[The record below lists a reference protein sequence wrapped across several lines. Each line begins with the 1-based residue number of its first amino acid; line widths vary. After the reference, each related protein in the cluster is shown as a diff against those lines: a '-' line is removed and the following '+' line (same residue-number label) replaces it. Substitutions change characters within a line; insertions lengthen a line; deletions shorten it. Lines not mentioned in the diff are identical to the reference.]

1 MTQSKLFI
9 ILLLLLAFG
18 QAAIAQS
25 TARRPYE
32 GAMHAY
38 TCNGITVG
46 AGFEFYLTANAD
58 GSGRYDDGLTGEFDI
73 INSKGVVGSDGLAF
87 TQVQWNKG
95 ASGHIYYLWLEASIS
110 GCSNRINIQIAP
122 QINRFDLMSENVPA
136 DNTVSCPAVAAS
148 DGFNP
153 MASAYDAG
161 TTTLKFVVRRVNG
174 TDNKLTASTGDT
186 YDWFFEPV
194 LTVDPATNSAVSI
207 VSIAGSKSGTL
218 SANTNNLYTVNGGDN
233 EVTVTVAVKNV
244 PGTTQDVK
252 LNIRNQG
259 EMKTNLP
266 DSNASNDAVKHRI
279 EVLPVINS
287 LQGV

>member
-1 MTQSKLFI
+1 MRQYNHLI
-9 ILLLLLAFG
+9 IFLLLFVFG
-18 QAAIAQS
+18 QAARAQS
-25 TARRPYE
+25 TARQPYE

-38 TCNGITVG
+38 ICDGITAG

-87 TQVQWNKG
+87 AQVQWNKG

-122 QINRFDLMSENVPA
+122 QINRFDLLSENVPA

-194 LTVDPATNSAVSI
+194 LSVDPATNGAVSI
-207 VSIAGSKSGTL
+207 VSIVGSKSGTL
-218 SANTNNLYTVNGGDN
+218 TANANNLYSVSGSDN
-233 EVTVTVAVKNV
+233 EVTVTVAVKNI
-244 PGTTQDVK
+244 PGTSQDVK

-266 DSNASNDAVKHRI
+266 DSNTSNDAVKHRI
-279 EVLPVINS
+279 EVLPVING